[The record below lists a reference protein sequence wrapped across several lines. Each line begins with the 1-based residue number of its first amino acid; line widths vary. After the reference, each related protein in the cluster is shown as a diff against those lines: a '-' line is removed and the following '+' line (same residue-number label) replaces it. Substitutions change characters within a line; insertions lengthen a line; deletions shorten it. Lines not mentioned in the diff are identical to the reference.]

1 MSTDSWFRNA
11 EWSAATASLFE
22 ERLRRA
28 RRKEQYLRIQAGT
41 LARSNPA
48 VAHALLDR
56 YFEMS
61 DDFDHAQ
68 AYVDRAN
75 AYLSEEKI
83 EDAIA
88 SYEQALQRE
97 AAFPKL
103 LTEAYLDLPY
113 LIAVRGIAGHFER
126 ALQLLDLHRNRLMF
140 PVDYFKWNAALALIA
155 DSLGDAAPARTHAEA
170 ALAYAEKA
178 HSGFRN
184 HPGVG
189 LVSSAFAEVESSLR
203 RLRDA

>member
-11 EWSAATASLFE
+11 EWSAATSSLFE

-28 RRKEQYLRIQAGT
+28 RRKEQYLRIQAST

-68 AYVDRAN
+68 AHVDRAN
-75 AYLSEEKI
+75 AYLSEERI
-83 EDAIA
+83 EEAIA

-97 AAFPKL
+97 AVFPKL
-103 LTEAYLDLPY
+103 LTQAYLDLPY
-113 LIAVRGIAGHFER
+113 LIAVRGIAGHFGR
-126 ALQLLDLHRNRLMF
+126 ALQLLGLHQSRLMF
-140 PVDYFKWNAALALIA
+140 PIDYFKWNAAHALIA
-155 DSLGDAAPARTHAEA
+155 HSLGDAAPARTHAKA

-178 HSGFRN
+178 NSGLRN

-189 LVSSAFAEVESSLR
+189 LVTTALAEVESSLR
-203 RLRDA
+203 RLGDA